1 MSFKEAQPV
10 MPPSSL
16 EEVEQV
22 GHEEKTGDI
31 VLTISS
37 QLVLCLYSPGEA
49 QRVQQIE
56 RQLRDLQH
64 SPEGWKMADFLL
76 DRPTS
81 QVRYFGALTFQI
93 NLNTKG

>member
-1 MSFKEAQPV
+1 

-22 GHEEKTGDI
+22 GHEDSTREV
-31 VLTISS
+31 VLTIPS
-37 QLVLCLYSPGEA
+37 QLVLRLYSPGEA
-49 QRVQQIE
+49 HHIQQIE

-64 SPEGWKMADFLL
+64 SPEGWKIADFLL
-76 DRPTS
+76 DRSTS